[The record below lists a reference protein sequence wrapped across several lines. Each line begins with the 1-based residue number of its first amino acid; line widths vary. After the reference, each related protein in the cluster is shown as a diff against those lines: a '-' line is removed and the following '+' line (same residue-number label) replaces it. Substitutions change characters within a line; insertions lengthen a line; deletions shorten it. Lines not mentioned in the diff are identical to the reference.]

1 MSTFGEPKEQIVA
14 SLRAYTSLL
23 KDRNAALGR
32 ISGVSERLL
41 STLAADPTA
50 DVSHLIEERESECK
64 RLASVSPS
72 VPTDTLNTIANRSD
86 EAGALARS
94 AAALDSDA
102 QVLGDRILACQAQC
116 ETIMKTRLEAIS
128 KAIRESGQRRKLDAA
143 YGPACSHDT
152 PMFLDRQR

>member
-1 MSTFGEPKEQIVA
+1 MSTFGEPKQQVVD

-50 DVSHLIEERESECK
+50 DVSRLIEERESEC
-64 RLASVSPS
+64 RQLASVSAA
-72 VPTDTLNTIANRSD
+72 VPTETLDALAGQSD
-86 EAGALARS
+86 EAGVLARS
-94 AAALDSDA
+94 AAALDGDA
-102 QVLGDRILACQAQC
+102 QALGDRILACQAQC
-116 ETIMKTRLEAIS
+116 ESIMKTRLESIS
-128 KAIRESGQRRKLDAA
+128 KAIRESGQRRRLDAA
-143 YGPACSHDT
+143 YGPACSHDA